1 MSNLIYIMGKSSSG
15 KDTIKSKIEKLL
27 SCKVYVPYTTRPIRE
42 GEKDGRDYHFLTQEQ
57 FAHLEQLGK
66 VMEKRVY
73 RVKVPEGT
81 ALWTYATVDDEQW
94 KSQGDFLTVGT
105 LESYEQLKEY
115 FKKEKDKNLIPVY
128 IEIDEQERRNRYIK
142 RESKEKQ
149 PNMEEIE
156 RRLQADNIDFEE
168 EKLKQ
173 AGITKKQRFQNY
185 DLQEC
190 VNKIKNYID
199 SEIEANKIIK
209 DKDQLEDVER

>member
-1 MSNLIYIMGKSSSG
+1 
-15 KDTIKSKIEKLL
+15 
-27 SCKVYVPYTTRPIRE
+27 
-42 GEKDGRDYHFLTQEQ
+42 
-57 FAHLEQLGK
+57 
-66 VMEKRVY
+66 
-73 RVKVPEGT
+73 
-81 ALWTYATVDDEQW
+81 
-94 KSQGDFLTVGT
+94 
-105 LESYEQLKEY
+105 
-115 FKKEKDKNLIPVY
+115 
-128 IEIDEQERRNRYIK
+128 
-142 RESKEKQ
+142 
-149 PNMEEIE
+149 MEEIE